1 VRRLRWPGVTRAA
14 VAFGGLAA
22 LPLVVGEHWILSLA
36 IFTLMYAALGSAWN
50 LLGGYAGYISLG
62 HVAFFGIGAYAL
74 GIALGHVAS
83 PGVWLPFLLLPV
95 IGVGTAAVT
104 LPIAWVALRTRATTF
119 AIVTLTLL
127 FVVQTLAF
135 NLPGLTGGSQGLA
148 MPVPPFPLGS
158 FERPFYLAM
167 LALLALAMLVSW
179 YVLGSRVGL
188 ELLAVREDEERARG
202 LGVRTTTVKLA
213 AFAASVAITAMCGG
227 VWAYYIAFIYPQ
239 FAIDPLISIG
249 TVLMVFLGGR
259 GTLWGPP
266 LGAAVLI
273 PAQQYLAYR
282 FGQNDLYLVGYAAVF
297 LLVVLFLPRGI
308 LPSVAER
315 ARRWRA
321 PPGEVSQESTTTRPR
336 PGRWSELATLL
347 EVDGV
352 TKCFGGVVALERCSF
367 TVAEGTITALIGPNG
382 SGKTTVFNL
391 VTGYQGADAG
401 AFAFRG
407 EPVPH
412 PDPAR
417 LCRQGLARTFQQA
430 RVFPRL
436 SVLDNL
442 VLGLQRSRKGLLRRR
457 LGDAEQAR
465 AGELLAEFGLT
476 GAAGQ
481 SAGEL
486 SYGQRKLLELAT
498 VLMGRPRL
506 VLLDEPTAG
515 INPAMIPVIERH
527 VRAHHA
533 RGVTFLIVEHD
544 MGVVMRLCDPV
555 IVLER
560 GSVIATGPPAA
571 VQADPRV
578 LDAYLGA

>member
-1 VRRLRWPGVTRAA
+1 
-14 VAFGGLAA
+14 
-22 LPLVVGEHWILSLA
+22 
-36 IFTLMYAALGSAWN
+36 
-50 LLGGYAGYISLG
+50 
-62 HVAFFGIGAYAL
+62 
-74 GIALGHVAS
+74 
-83 PGVWLPFLLLPV
+83 
-95 IGVGTAAVT
+95 
-104 LPIAWVALRTRATTF
+104 
-119 AIVTLTLL
+119 
-127 FVVQTLAF
+127 
-135 NLPGLTGGSQGLA
+135 
-148 MPVPPFPLGS
+148 
-158 FERPFYLAM
+158 
-167 LALLALAMLVSW
+167 
-179 YVLGSRVGL
+179 
-188 ELLAVREDEERARG
+188 
-202 LGVRTTTVKLA
+202 
-213 AFAASVAITAMCGG
+213 
-227 VWAYYIAFIYPQ
+227 
-239 FAIDPLISIG
+239 
-249 TVLMVFLGGR
+249 
-259 GTLWGPP
+259 
-266 LGAAVLI
+266 
-273 PAQQYLAYR
+273 
-282 FGQNDLYLVGYAAVF
+282 
-297 LLVVLFLPRGI
+297 
-308 LPSVAER
+308 
-315 ARRWRA
+315 
-321 PPGEVSQESTTTRPR
+321 
-336 PGRWSELATLL
+336 
-347 EVDGV
+347 VDGV
-352 TKCFGGVVALERCSF
+352 TKRFGGVVALDHCSF

-436 SVLDNL
+436 SVVDNL

-476 GAAGQ
+476 GAADQ

-560 GSVIATGPPAA
+560 GSVITTGPPAA

>member
-1 VRRLRWPGVTRAA
+1 MRRLRWPGVTRAA

-36 IFTLMYAALGSAWN
+36 IFTLMYAALGTAWN

-74 GIALGHVAS
+74 GIALSHVAS

-104 LPIAWVALRTRATTF
+104 LPVAWVALRTRASTF

-148 MPVPPFPLGS
+148 MPVPPFPLGT

-188 ELLAVREDEERARG
+188 ELLAVREDEDRARG

-315 ARRWRA
+315 ARRRRT
-321 PPGEVSQESTTTRPR
+321 PPGQASEESTTTRPR
-336 PGRWSELATLL
+336 PR
-347 EVDGV
+347 EVV
-352 TKCFGGVVALERCSF
+352 
-367 TVAEGTITALIGPNG
+367 
-382 SGKTTVFNL
+382 
-391 VTGYQGADAG
+391 
-401 AFAFRG
+401 
-407 EPVPH
+407 
-412 PDPAR
+412 
-417 LCRQGLARTFQQA
+417 
-430 RVFPRL
+430 
-436 SVLDNL
+436 
-442 VLGLQRSRKGLLRRR
+442 
-457 LGDAEQAR
+457 
-465 AGELLAEFGLT
+465 
-476 GAAGQ
+476 
-481 SAGEL
+481 
-486 SYGQRKLLELAT
+486 
-498 VLMGRPRL
+498 
-506 VLLDEPTAG
+506 
-515 INPAMIPVIERH
+515 
-527 VRAHHA
+527 
-533 RGVTFLIVEHD
+533 
-544 MGVVMRLCDPV
+544 
-555 IVLER
+555 
-560 GSVIATGPPAA
+560 
-571 VQADPRV
+571 
-578 LDAYLGA
+578 